1 MATRKVKITKSTFK
15 FVSTAGKGSGKR
27 TATAKKSTPKR
38 RK

>member
-1 MATRKVKITKSTFK
+1 MGSRKVKITKNTFK

-27 TATAKKSTPKR
+27 TTTKKTAPKK